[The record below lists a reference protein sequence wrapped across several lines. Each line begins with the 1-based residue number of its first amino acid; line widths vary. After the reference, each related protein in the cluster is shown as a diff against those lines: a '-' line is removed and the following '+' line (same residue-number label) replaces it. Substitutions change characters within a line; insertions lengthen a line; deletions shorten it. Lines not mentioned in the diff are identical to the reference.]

1 SVELPVEVADLPA
14 REPVVAPRPELPVV
28 VEAPVAIELPTVELP
43 SVELPVEV
51 ADLPAREPV
60 VAPRPELPV
69 VVEESVIEEV
79 VSVAIETRQPAS
91 LEAAAD
97 TSEFGYPLSFDFLVQ
112 MPLPLPAAEPVVEI
126 VVDTLD
132 DVSIATDAESI
143 AVTTVETTEE
153 TSTELDD
160 PAGIDDAIE
169 YVDSAASVQSE
180 VSATIP
186 VAAPEDLDLNLD
198 FGFEQLPAVQVDSIE
213 TQNVG
218 TTDEEIEL
226 EQSPRA
232 EDATIDRVEEKELR
246 QDAAANLQI
255 PTDEPVEEDEFEL
268 FYGLG
273 APSPAGG

>member
-1 SVELPVEVADLPA
+1 MSADEVAETLGVDL
-14 REPVVAPRPELPVV
+14 
-28 VEAPVAIELPTVELP
+28 
-43 SVELPVEV
+43 
-51 ADLPAREPV
+51 
-60 VAPRPELPV
+60 
-69 VVEESVIEEV
+69 VI
-79 VSVAIETRQPAS
+79 ANLDKDR
-91 LEAAAD
+91 L
-97 TSEFGYPLSFDFLVQ
+97 
-112 MPLPLPAAEPVVEI
+112 VEI

-132 DVSIATDAESI
+132 DVSIATDDESI

-218 TTDEEIEL
+218 TTDEEIERFL
-226 EQSPRA
+226 
-232 EDATIDRVEEKELR
+232 ATLR
-246 QDAAANLQI
+246 RLM
-255 PTDEPVEEDEFEL
+255 E
-268 FYGLG
+268 GRRG
-273 APSPAGG
+273 